1 MNIRN
6 YVDSDYD
13 QLMALY
19 DQSDSYGGQRDDNRD
34 SREKI
39 QNMIAQDPESII
51 VADDGGKIV
60 GTVSLIENGRV
71 AWLFRFA
78 ALKSENETHIL
89 GLLQMKASGI
99 FKSRGHNQML
109 VYSPAGNAD
118 LNNRYEALHFNKGND
133 YSAFWQNI

>member
-6 YVDSDYD
+6 YVDSDYN

-19 DQSDSYGGQRDDNRD
+19 DQSDLYGGQRDDNRD

-39 QNMIAQDPESII
+39 REVIARDPESII
-51 VADDGGKIV
+51 VADDNGKIV

-78 ALKSENETHIL
+78 AIKSENEIEIL
-89 GLLQMKASGI
+89 GLLQLKASGI
-99 FKSRGHNQML
+99 FKSRGHDQML
-109 VYSPAGNAD
+109 VYSPVGNGD
-118 LNNRYEALHFNKGND
+118 LNNRYETLNFNKGND
-133 YSAFWQNI
+133 YTAFWQNI

>member
-6 YVDSDYD
+6 YIDTDYD
-13 QLMALY
+13 QLMTLY
-19 DQSDSYGGQRDDNRD
+19 DQSDLYGGQRDDNRD

-39 QNMIAQDPESII
+39 QEVIARDPESII

-78 ALKSENETHIL
+78 ALKSENEMHIL
-89 GLLQMKASGI
+89 GLLQMRASGI

-109 VYSPAGNAD
+109 VYSPVGNAD
-118 LNNRYEALHFNKGND
+118 LDSRYDTLGFNKGND
-133 YSAFWQNI
+133 YTAFWQNI